1 MISLIFAKA
10 LMGVHTTV
18 FSIFAMFFEFTGN
31 VKSDCWR
38 PMLFKLEDFNFQS
51 LEQVLVQK
59 TEVLAHAEE
68 TS

>member
-18 FSIFAMFFEFTGN
+18 FSIFTMLFEFTGN

-51 LEQVLVQK
+51 LKQVLVQK
-59 TEVLAHAEE
+59 TEVLAHAEK